1 MFRTFVEI
9 ILSTITS
16 FYAFSSTIILFT
28 TKANTSLNQRISYVV
43 ATKSAIFSI
52 TPKLITNPLLRQHT
66 SNGCSLEVTAEFF
79 FPINLKFLTI
89 SLVVRFQKFL
99 RNQHLEF
106 LKHEIHV
113 ELELLILEFRMFSF
127 TDMDKFATWMEPFYH
142 VEIEYYKLELQ
153 ILDF

>member
-1 MFRTFVEI
+1 MFRTFVDI

-16 FYAFSSTIILFT
+16 FYAFSSTIVLFT
-28 TKANTSLNQRISYVV
+28 SKANTSTNQRISFEV

-52 TPKLITNPLLRQHT
+52 TPKLLTNPLPRQH
-66 SNGCSLEVTAEFF
+66 NQMVVTAGFF
-79 FPINLKFLTI
+79 FPIKLKFLTI
-89 SLVVRFQKFL
+89 SLVVKFQKFL
-99 RNQHLEF
+99 GNQHLQF
-106 LKHEIHV
+106 LKFEIHA

-127 TDMDKFATWMEPFYH
+127 TEMDKFATWMEPFYH